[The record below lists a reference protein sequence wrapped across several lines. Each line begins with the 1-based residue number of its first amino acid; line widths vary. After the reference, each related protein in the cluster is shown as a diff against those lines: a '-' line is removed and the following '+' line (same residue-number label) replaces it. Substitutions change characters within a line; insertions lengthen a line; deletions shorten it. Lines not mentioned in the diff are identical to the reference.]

1 MASLPHR
8 FVPTTSK
15 FVSPVRLVSQFGHGA
30 AINLVAF
37 SPCEKYFAS
46 SDVNGWLRI
55 WSLETLD
62 ILGIF
67 LLEFRCES
75 ITWEESSVI
84 VCHGQGQERR
94 IEFLEGDAQETVE
107 TQPAFRGG
115 VIRLLDS
122 PEVTEG
128 PDFIEIHYSDYIF
141 KHDVPGIISQSMDPC
156 ERYVAVHCPDIIR
169 IFSCYEDEE
178 LVTLAPESGKTW
190 INMWINKRGDAVI
203 CLQSN
208 GAICLVNAVK
218 KEIKWVKKGDT
229 VVVKA
234 SSFSGEHYLIYGDE
248 RGNLTVFDVVS
259 RSILLR
265 TPRCPIEFS
274 AVFPTADKVGF
285 VGLRTESATAFFAHS
300 KEILSA
306 SPLPASLSVACSGTA
321 FSEIIAACTDNCVYR
336 LCLADNSISKVCKT
350 SVAVDA
356 IGSTK
361 DVVFVHLEDGS
372 AGVCEFNNLAMLKW
386 KCEETPLSLAVS
398 DNGKTLAALFP
409 DRVVILDRAEKK
421 GAQTYKL
428 SGGVQIACGREKSAN
443 QLLVFMNDLR
453 VISLDMRTGEQTE
466 LNKLAIEHGRV
477 LSTAPAAKS
486 MMYVLLAG
494 EHGQFIALKLGMNT
508 GKSSVV
514 LRVLSMGT
522 QIWGA
527 AVAED
532 SVCLRNDA
540 TCLRIISGM
549 KAFSIDDWARSEPLQ
564 IF

>member
-46 SDVNGWLRI
+46 SDVNGWIRI

-67 LLEFRCES
+67 LIEFSCES
-75 ITWEESSVI
+75 ITWEGSSII
-84 VCHGQGQERR
+84 VCHGEGQERR
-94 IEFLEGDAQETVE
+94 IAFLEGDAQDSVDS
-107 TQPAFRGG
+107 QPIYRGG
-115 VIRLLDS
+115 VIRLLGS
-122 PEVTEG
+122 PEVTQG
-128 PDFIEIHYSDYIF
+128 PDFIEIHYSDNVF
-141 KHDVPGIISQSMDPC
+141 KHVIPGIINQVMDPC
-156 ERYVAVHCPDIIR
+156 ERYVVVHCADIIR

-178 LVTLAPESGKTW
+178 LVTLAPESGKSW
-190 INMWINKRGDAVI
+190 NNMWINKRGDGVI

-208 GAICLVNAVK
+208 GAICIVDAIK
-218 KEIKWVKKGDT
+218 KKIQWVRKGDT
-229 VVVKA
+229 NVTA
-234 SSFSGEHYLIYGDE
+234 SSFSGDHYVIYGDD
-248 RGNLTVFDVVS
+248 RGNLTVFDIVS
-259 RSILLR
+259 RTILLR

-274 AVFPTADKVGF
+274 AVFPTADKIGF

-306 SPLPASLSVACSGTA
+306 SPLPASLSAACSGTA
-321 FSEIIAACTDNCVYR
+321 FSEIIAACTDNCIYR
-336 LCLADNSISKVCKT
+336 ICLADNSISKVCKT
-350 SVAVDA
+350 PVDVDA
-356 IGSTK
+356 IGCTK
-361 DVVFVHLEDGS
+361 DVVFMHLKDGTFAVNDS
-372 AGVCEFNNLAMLKW
+372 KLTALSW
-386 KCEETPLSLAVS
+386 KCDETPLCLAVS
-398 DNGKTLAALFP
+398 DNGKTLAVLLR
-409 DRVVILDRAEKK
+409 DRIVILDRTEKK
-421 GAQTYKL
+421 SERIVKL
-428 SGGVQIACGREKSAN
+428 SGGVQIACGREKSTN

-453 VISLDMRTGEQTE
+453 IISVDMRSGEQTE
-466 LNKLAIEHGRV
+466 LNKLDIEHARV

-486 MMYVLLAG
+486 MMYALVAG
-494 EHGQFIALKLGMNT
+494 EHGQFIIMKIGMNT

-514 LRVLSMGT
+514 LRVLSTGT

-527 AVAED
+527 SIADD

-549 KAFSIDDWARSEPLQ
+549 KAYSIDDWARSEPLQ